1 MSDQLDPASAA
12 YAEANPPQNLIARFA
27 RHPTAAHLVMA
38 VMLIAG
44 LAGLWRMNTQFFP
57 DFGIDIVTVQ
67 VTWPGAAADDVDLSV
82 VQAIESE
89 VRFLDEVKRV
99 RSTAREGSGSI
110 VVEFEQGADMQAAF
124 ANVDAAVAQA
134 TTLPE
139 DSETPEVARVV
150 RYDTIARLALSGPYT
165 EAALRSFAKRLRD
178 EMIAAG
184 IDRVTFSGM
193 RDPEIWVEADPN
205 RLRALDVQLADI
217 ADAIARASQDAPSG
231 EAGGGARQ
239 IRSLGLAET
248 PEEIARIELKSDD
261 RGAKVRVADVAIINA
276 AFDEEQSTALRRG
289 APAVEL
295 LVLRATTADS
305 LATAKILDDY
315 LARVRPALPADL
327 RLEKYGVESNL
338 VKERIW
344 LLVKNGV
351 GGLLIVVAVLF
362 LFLNAR
368 VAFWVGMGIPA
379 SLMMAL
385 AGMWLSGQ
393 SVNMISLFGLIL
405 VLGIVVDDAIVVGEH
420 AEALKRKGL
429 SALEAAERGA
439 IRMAAPVTS
448 STLTTVAAFL
458 PLFVI
463 GDIIGAI
470 ISAIPMAVCTALAA
484 SWIECFLAL
493 PGHMKVALK
502 TSDQTSEQ
510 TRRSAIGDAFRRLG
524 EFRDRA
530 FLRRFDAFRDG
541 AFRDLVGKALAW
553 RYVTVA
559 SALAAFIIAVG
570 LIAGGR
576 VPFNFFPSVEP
587 DIAFANLR
595 IAPGGGRSATEDALR
610 EVEAAAYRAEAAVGY
625 PDGGLVVQALAKV
638 GETTGRDA
646 GGGSSGDEI
655 GSIFLELTPADRR
668 DVRTKAFLAA
678 WEDAI
683 RPIPGLESMTLT
695 PAQGG
700 PPGRE
705 IDVRLSGGDPI
716 DLKHAAAE
724 VRALL
729 RSYQGVSAVED
740 DLPYGKVE
748 LVMELTDKGRALG
761 FTTESVAR
769 QVRDAYAGA
778 IAKRFARG
786 DDEVLVRVRL
796 EQATLA
802 ERGVRDLYLR
812 APGGAET
819 PLSEVVDFREDAGF
833 AQIRREDGARQVAVT
848 AEVDETQ
855 TTGND
860 VLAALERDGIA
871 GIAARHG
878 LNYRFAGKA
887 EEQAGTFKDMGVGAG
902 IGIVLMYIILAW
914 VFGSFSRP
922 FAVMAIIP
930 FGFIGAAIGH
940 WLMGFDLTILSMI
953 ALLGLA
959 GILVNDSIVLITTI
973 DGRIADGEDL
983 ETAAREGAVDRLRA
997 VVLTS
1002 LTTIGG
1008 LMPMMF
1014 ETSLQ
1019 ARFLIPMAVTIV
1031 FGLLAATMLVLFLV
1045 PALVLVGRDIRRGV
1059 RRAFEWTWTR
1069 GAGMR
1074 YQRQQGEPAP

>member
-12 YAEANPPQNLIARFA
+12 YAEANPPPNLIARFA

-110 VVEFEQGADMQAAF
+110 VVEFEQGADMQAAL

-261 RGAKVRVADVAIINA
+261 RGAKVRVADVAIVHA

-315 LARVRPALPADL
+315 LARVGPTLPADL

-463 GDIIGAI
+463 GDIIGTI
-470 ISAIPMAVCTALAA
+470 ISAIPMAVCTALVA

-502 TSDQTSEQ
+502 TSEK

-530 FLRRFDAFRDG
+530 FLQRFEAFREG
-541 AFRDLVGKALAW
+541 AFRNLVGKALAW

-559 SALAAFIIAVG
+559 SALGAFIIAVG

-587 DIAFANLR
+587 DVAFANLR

-610 EVEAAAYRAEAAVGY
+610 EVESAAYRAELALGH
-625 PDGGLVVQALAKV
+625 PDGGLIVQALATV
-638 GETTGRDA
+638 GTTAGREA
-646 GGGSSGDEI
+646 GNGSSGDEI
-655 GSIFLELTPADRR
+655 GSIFLELIPADRR
-668 DVRTKAFLAA
+668 DVRTNAFLAA
-678 WEDAI
+678 WEDEI
-683 RPIPGLESMTLT
+683 GPISGLESMTLT

-716 DLKHAAAE
+716 DLKRAAAE
-724 VRALL
+724 VRGLL
-729 RSYQGVSAVED
+729 RSYQGVSAIED

-778 IAKRFARG
+778 VAKRFARG

-796 EQATLA
+796 EQAVLA

-819 PLSEVVDFREDAGF
+819 PLSEVVNFREDAGF

-848 AEVDETQ
+848 AEIDETR
-855 TTGND
+855 TTSND
-860 VLAALERDGIA
+860 VLAALERDGVA
-871 GIAARHG
+871 GIADRHG

-887 EEQAGTFKDMGVGAG
+887 EEQAETFKDMGVGAG

-930 FGFIGAAIGH
+930 FGFIGAALGH

-973 DGRIADGEDL
+973 DGRIAEGEDL

-1031 FGLLAATMLVLFLV
+1031 FGLLAATLLVLFLV
-1045 PALVLVGRDIRRGV
+1045 PALVLVGQDIRRGV
-1059 RRAFEWTWTR
+1059 GRAFEWTR
-1069 GAGMR
+1069 PPGAGMR